1 MPSKFLVATY
11 SDPDNL
17 LAAVHAVRE
26 HGFPIYDVYSPYPV
40 HHLDSAMGLRRTRLP
55 WVTFLAGMLALTGA
69 ISFQFY
75 GAVLD
80 WSLNVGG
87 KPDNSTLAFVPICFE
102 ATVLIGGLSTV
113 AALLLRARLFPGKK
127 ERLPAPSL
135 TNDTFAIV
143 LRPRDERFD
152 PVLVS
157 RLLKSNGAND
167 VREIEATL

>member
-1 MPSKFLVATY
+1 MVATFL
-11 SDPDNL
+11 DPDSL
-17 LAAVHAVRE
+17 LAAVRAIRE
-26 HGFPIYDVYSPYPV
+26 HNFPIYDVYSPYPV
-40 HHLDSAMGLRRTRLP
+40 HHLESAMGLRRTRLP
-55 WVTFLAGMLALTGA
+55 WVTFVAGATALTLA
-69 ISFQFY
+69 ITFQFY
-75 GAVLD
+75 GAILD
-80 WSLNVGG
+80 WPLNVGG

-113 AALLLRARLFPGKK
+113 AALLFRARLFPGKT

-157 RLLKSNGAND
+157 RLLKTNGARD
-167 VREIEATL
+167 IREIEAAL